1 MILFVGR
8 IQPLKGID
16 ILMQALAL
24 IQKREPTLTKNIC
37 VSIIGGDPNP
47 DSEIEQAEFERL
59 EVLRAELGISDL
71 VTFLGAKDQDTLVYY
86 YSAAEIVV
94 VPSHYESFGLVAL
107 EAMACGTPVIASDVG
122 GLSFSIEDGYNGY
135 RVPDRDPQALA
146 DKIILLLKHRVLRDQ
161 LGEQARAWVE
171 RYSWVN
177 IAEEIQEVFEQTLER
192 YRLKVKR

>member
-1 MILFVGR
+1 M
-8 IQPLKGID
+8 
-16 ILMQALAL
+16 
-24 IQKREPTLTKNIC
+24 
-37 VSIIGGDPNP
+37 
-47 DSEIEQAEFERL
+47 
-59 EVLRAELGISDL
+59 SDL

-94 VPSHYESFGLVAL
+94 MPSHYESFGLVAL

-146 DKIILLLKHRVLRDQ
+146 DKIILLLKHRILRDQ

-177 IAEEIQEVFEQTLER
+177 IAEELQEVFEETLEP
-192 YRLKVKR
+192 LSLHFKN